1 MTSTGIISS
10 PRVFLFLA
18 AAILAAPA
26 HAQTPAAGTDLA
38 PAAYEAK
45 ALEILMRSVDFRT
58 VAGDKAAQG
67 AYAAWLAGELVKGG
81 FSKSDVTVDLS
92 GPAPTL
98 VAVYQGAAE
107 APPLVL
113 SGHMDVVEADPADW
127 TRDPFKAVNEN
138 GFVYGRGAVD
148 NKFDV
153 AMMTATLIRL
163 KAEKFTP
170 QRDIVLALSGDEET
184 SMVTTAALAR
194 LFRGAHLVLNGDGG
208 GGTLREDGSPLA
220 YSLQT
225 AEKTYADYE
234 ITFTNPGGHSSR
246 PSKENAIYRLAR
258 AIDRLSAYD
267 FPAQANDTTR
277 EFFRVTGS
285 MTEGPLGEAMRRY
298 AEKPSDRRAIAALRA
313 DPEYVGQLGT
323 TCVATMLAGGHA
335 LNALPQRAS
344 VSVNCRI
351 FPGVDPKDVEAT
363 LLKVVDDRA
372 ASIRRLEDTLAGPAS
387 PMRDDVAA
395 AVKRAIERRHPGLPV
410 IPQMSSGAT
419 DSLHFRA
426 QGVDSYGVSGLF
438 LKPSDDFSHGLDE
451 RAPVASI
458 DGALDHWH
466 VLITE
471 LSD

>member
-1 MTSTGIISS
+1 MKNTCVISTGLRS
-10 PRVFLFLA
+10 LFLA
-18 AAILAAPA
+18 LLAAVPA
-26 HAQTPAAGTDLA
+26 LADETAAEADLTPAAH
-38 PAAYEAK
+38 EAR
-45 ALEILMRSVDFRT
+45 AIDILTRSVDFRS
-58 VAGDKAAQG
+58 VAGDKAQG
-67 AYAAWLAGELVKGG
+67 AYAKWLAGELVKGG
-81 FSKSDVTVDLS
+81 FKKSDVTVDLA

-98 VAVYQGAAE
+98 VATYRGATR
-107 APPLVL
+107 APALIL
-113 SGHMDVVEADPADW
+113 SGHLDVVEADPADW

-148 NKFDV
+148 NKFDI
-153 AMMTATLIRL
+153 AMMAATLIRL

-170 QRDIVLALSGDEET
+170 QRDIVLVLSGDEET
-184 SMVTTAALAR
+184 TMVTTEALAKR
-194 LFRGAHLVLNGDGG
+194 FKGAFMVLNGDGG

-234 ITFTNPGGHSSR
+234 ITFTNAGGHSSR
-246 PSKENAIYRLAR
+246 PAKENAIYRLAL
-258 AIDRLSAYD
+258 AIDRLRAYD
-267 FPAQANDTTR
+267 FPAQASDTTR

-285 MTEGPLGEAMRRY
+285 MTEGSLGRAMLRY
-298 AEKPSDRRAIAALRA
+298 AEKPTDKKAIAALRA

-351 FPGVDPKDVEAT
+351 FPGVDPKEVEAT
-363 LLKVVDDRA
+363 LLEVVDDET
-372 ASIRRLEDTLAGPAS
+372 ASIKRLENTLAGPSS
-387 PMRDDVAA
+387 PMRDDVFE
-395 AVKRAIERRHPGLPV
+395 AVKKAIKRRYPGLPV
-410 IPQMSSGAT
+410 VPQLSSGAT

-438 LKPSDDFSHGLDE
+438 LKPSDDFSHGLNE

>member
-1 MTSTGIISS
+1 M
-10 PRVFLFLA
+10 RLLA
-18 AAILAAPA
+18 ALSLLAL
-26 HAQTPAAGTDLA
+26 PAAAEPDLA
-38 PAAYEAK
+38 PAANEAQ
-45 ALEILMRSVDFRT
+45 ALDLLTRSVNFRS
-58 VAGDKAAQG
+58 VAGDKAQG
-67 AYAAWLAGELVKGG
+67 AYANYLAGVLIKGG
-81 FSKSDVTVDLS
+81 FKKSDVKVDLT
-92 GPAPTL
+92 GAAPTL
-98 VAVYQGAAE
+98 VATYPGATD
-107 APPLVL
+107 APALIL
-113 SGHMDVVEADPADW
+113 SGHMDVVEADAADW
-127 TRDPFKAVNEN
+127 TRDPFTAVVEN

-153 AMMTATLIRL
+153 AMMAATLLRL
-163 KAEKFTP
+163 KAEKFVP
-170 QRDIVLALSGDEET
+170 QRDVVLVLSGDEET
-184 SMVTTAALAR
+184 TMVTTEALAKR
-194 LFRGAHLVLNGDGG
+194 FRGAHLVLNGDGG
-208 GGTLREDGSPLA
+208 GGTLREDGSALA

-267 FPAQANDTTR
+267 FPAQASDTTR
-277 EFFRVTGS
+277 EFFRVTGA
-285 MTEGPLGEAMRRY
+285 MTEGPLGKAMLRY
-298 AEKPSDRRAIAALRA
+298 AEKPADRKAIAALRA

-323 TCVATMLAGGHA
+323 TCVATMLDGGHA
-335 LNALPQRAS
+335 LNALPQRAR

-351 FPGVDPKDVEAT
+351 FPGVDPKDVEAQ
-363 LLKVVDDRA
+363 LLAVVDDETA
-372 ASIRRLEDTLAGPAS
+372 TIKRLENTLAGPAS
-387 PMRDDVAA
+387 PMREDVMA
-395 AVKRAIERRHPGLPV
+395 AVKRSIERRYPGLPV

-426 QGVDSYGVSGLF
+426 QGTDSYGVSGLF

-466 VLITE
+466 RLITE

>member
-1 MTSTGIISS
+1 MKEKLMRLLTALT
-10 PRVFLFLA
+10 LFALPA
-18 AAILAAPA
+18 AAQPDL
-26 HAQTPAAGTDLA
+26 TPAGTER
-38 PAAYEAK
+38 EA
-45 ALEILMRSVDFRT
+45 LDILSRSIGFRSVE
-58 VAGDKAAQG
+58 GDKAQA
-67 AYAAWLAGELVKGG
+67 AYAQFLAHALVKGG
-81 FSKSDVTVDLS
+81 FRKSDVTVDLS

-98 VAVYQGAAE
+98 VAVYEGATD
-107 APPLVL
+107 APALIL
-113 SGHMDVVEADPADW
+113 SGHMDVVAADPADW

-138 GFVYGRGAVD
+138 GFIYGRGSVD

-153 AMMTATLIRL
+153 AMMVATLVRL
-163 KAEKFTP
+163 KAENFTP
-170 QRDIVLALSGDEET
+170 QRDVVLVLSGDEET
-184 SMVTTAALAR
+184 TMATTEALAKR
-194 LFRGAHLVLNGDGG
+194 FKGAHLVLNGDGG
-208 GGTLREDGSPLA
+208 GGTLREDGSALA

-246 PSKENAIYRLAR
+246 PSKDNAIYRLAR
-258 AIDRLSAYD
+258 AIDRIGAYD

-277 EFFRVTGS
+277 EFFRVTGL
-285 MTEGPLGEAMRRY
+285 MTEGPIGEAMLRY
-298 AEKPSDRRAIAALRA
+298 AEKPADKKAIATLRA

-323 TCVATMLAGGHA
+323 TCVATMLDGGHA

-351 FPGVDPKDVEAT
+351 FPGVDPKEVEAT
-363 LLKVVDDRA
+363 LLEVVDDETA
-372 ASIRRLEDTLAGPAS
+372 TIRRLENTLAGPAS
-387 PMRDDVAA
+387 PWRDDVAA
-395 AVKRAIERRHPGLPV
+395 AVRKAIDRRYPGLPV

-438 LKPSDDFSHGLDE
+438 LKPSDDFTHGLNE

-466 VLITE
+466 VLITD
-471 LSD
+471 LSE

>member
-1 MTSTGIISS
+1 MRAF
-10 PRVFLFLA
+10 PLVLAFLS
-18 AAILAAPA
+18 APA
-26 HAQTPAAGTDLA
+26 AGETDLTPAAH
-38 PAAYEAK
+38 EAK
-45 ALEILMRSVDFRT
+45 ALEILTRSVDFRS
-58 VAGDKAAQG
+58 VAGDKAQR
-67 AYAAWLAGELVKGG
+67 AYAEYLAGALVKGG
-81 FSKSDVTVDLS
+81 FKKSDVVVDPS

-98 VAVYQGAAE
+98 IATYQGATD
-107 APPLVL
+107 APALIL

-127 TRDPFKAVNEN
+127 TRDPFKSVTED
-138 GFVYGRGAVD
+138 GFVFGRGSVD

-153 AMMTATLIRL
+153 AMMVATLLRL

-170 QRDIVLALSGDEET
+170 QRDVVLVLSGDEET
-184 SMVTTAALAR
+184 TMVTTEALAKR
-194 LFRGAHLVLNGDGG
+194 FKGAYLVLNGDGG

-285 MTEGPLGEAMRRY
+285 MTAGPLGKAMLRY
-298 AEKPSDRRAIAALRA
+298 AEKPADKKAIAALRA

-323 TCVATMLAGGHA
+323 TCVATMLNGGHA

-351 FPGVDPKDVEAT
+351 FPGVDPKEVEAT
-363 LLKVVDDRA
+363 LLRVVDDDTA
-372 ASIRRLEDTLAGPAS
+372 TIRRLENTLAGPAS
-387 PMRDDVAA
+387 PMRAEVQQ
-395 AVKRAIERRHPGLPV
+395 AVRKAIERRFPGLPV
-410 IPQMSSGAT
+410 IPQMSAGAT

-438 LKPSDDFSHGLDE
+438 LKPSDDFSHGLNE